1 MIKIVDL
8 TKKFGNRV
16 AVDQLS
22 LEIKAGEIFGLLG
35 PNGAGKTT
43 TVRIL
48 TLLAKLTAGSAQIAG
63 LDIYANANEV
73 KELIG
78 VVPQHLNL
86 DFDLTGRENLILQAK
101 MHHIK
106 DRELRAKKI
115 AEVLDFIDLTDRAD
129 DVCRTYS
136 GGMKRRLMIG
146 CALIHTPKVLFLD
159 EPTVGLDPQVRR
171 KMWDLIKVMNQ
182 SGMTVLLTTHYI
194 EEAEQLC
201 HRVAIMEKGKII
213 ALDTPRGLKKQ
224 IGEVVV
230 EWMENEHTTSKIFAS
245 RDEAVAFA
253 GKLESNAAI
262 RNSNLEDVFI
272 ELTGRRV
279 NE

>member
-1 MIKIVDL
+1 
-8 TKKFGNRV
+8 
-16 AVDQLS
+16 
-22 LEIKAGEIFGLLG
+22 
-35 PNGAGKTT
+35 
-43 TVRIL
+43 
-48 TLLAKLTAGSAQIAG
+48 
-63 LDIYANANEV
+63 
-73 KELIG
+73 
-78 VVPQHLNL
+78 
-86 DFDLTGRENLILQAK
+86 
-101 MHHIK
+101 
-106 DRELRAKKI
+106 
-115 AEVLDFIDLTDRAD
+115 
-129 DVCRTYS
+129 
-136 GGMKRRLMIG
+136 
-146 CALIHTPKVLFLD
+146 
-159 EPTVGLDPQVRR
+159 
-171 KMWDLIKVMNQ
+171 MWDLIKVMNQ